1 MVELGA
7 PRRLQ
12 LSRHWLGRLG
22 HGMLRLWQSLHHVLT
37 QALLLILVLTLL
49 YGLWP
54 YSTLWSLERAV
65 VQEDFATIAAL
76 VNLDAVRDE
85 LARRLDKR
93 QTSRIETVSD
103 VFIAWLES
111 GLRQHGVA
119 VLERRVTLQWVSDQ
133 FKQIPTLHRP
143 GLWRS
148 LSEVFFE
155 APDAVRLRIERTP
168 TAPPLYVRLQ
178 LDGLTWRVTL
188 LHD

>member
-1 MVELGA
+1 MVEIGA
-7 PRRLQ
+7 PRRF
-12 LSRHWLGRLG
+12 RVTDWHRRLG
-22 HGMLRLWQSLHHVLT
+22 HGLARVWLPVRHALT

-65 VQEDFATIAAL
+65 VQDDFATIAAL

-93 QTSRIETVSD
+93 QTSRIDAVSD

-119 VLERRVTLQWVSDQ
+119 VLERRVTLHWVSEHFQ
-133 FKQIPTLHRP
+133 QIPTLHRP

-155 APDAVRLRIERTP
+155 APDAVCLRIERSP
-168 TAPPLYVRLQ
+168 TAPPLYLRLQ
-178 LDGLTWRVTL
+178 LDGLAWRVTMI
-188 LHD
+188 HD